1 MKIISH
7 RGFLNGNNE
16 MYEVDQ
22 NHLEKLFYDT
32 PFDVE
37 IDIRQYDSNF
47 FIGHDEFEAS
57 KIDKSFLD
65 KWTDRLWIHAKDI
78 STLEYILSH
87 CPDWNV
93 FCHQNDECALTSK
106 RYIWQFPDQITST
119 KRSVLVIN
127 EHLHFLQRLWT
138 TRNHNKIHGIC
149 TDYPEFAWKLLSE

>member
-1 MKIISH
+1 VRTRDSRRFKYIYANGNKGIIMKIISH

-65 KWTDRLWIHAKDI
+65 KWTDRL
-78 STLEYILSH
+78 
-87 CPDWNV
+87 
-93 FCHQNDECALTSK
+93 
-106 RYIWQFPDQITST
+106 
-119 KRSVLVIN
+119 
-127 EHLHFLQRLWT
+127 
-138 TRNHNKIHGIC
+138 
-149 TDYPEFAWKLLSE
+149 